1 MDRAKLIKH
10 IQKGTRLLVDDVRI
24 TTNKGELTGKGRV
37 HCKGGSFRFMV
48 TLDPGQ
54 VVPELP
60 PGIYGRKDFW
70 PLSGTIEDHLPFKAI
85 MGPLPNRTF
94 QNQTIQL
101 RFGCDHLDLEATGWD
116 GLTSREI
123 GRLVNRLED
132 LEEETIEPPPQGEP
146 VACDCHFKGFL
157 NGFQLIDCDVD
168 GVHLVE
174 DKFLLRM
181 IKPSKTVLSGSLG
194 DSFEYLLL
202 KEKKG
207 LEFHLQSKAGYQ
219 SLGEAEDLKHLNAF
233 LNALGFV
240 FGRHPWHFLLEFRRD
255 GKLVLDRVRP
265 DTVPASI
272 RFTAFSDRQF
282 YSARV
287 QKHDWSTR
295 KPISLGYAYF
305 FPHSVRSREMSNFL
319 YHFREGAKEKVHRR
333 ISATVLCPFLEN
345 LVRGLASEFKLRGT
359 RDVNFESVRD
369 LAVAVLKNAQ
379 TQCADEVLKPIF
391 DRFIGRCE
399 KMDEWDTSE
408 YFRAVTA
415 HFGLAWEPRWDQ
427 IFTLWKTHRNLVLH
441 RGKSDPDDDYSD
453 DLIVS
458 SRIAGAINVLVLKRF
473 GFSGQ
478 VRWSAYNDDYGEI

>member
-1 MDRAKLIKH
+1 VNRAKLIKH

-24 TTNKGELTGKGRV
+24 TTNQGELTGKGRV
-37 HCKGGSFRFMV
+37 QCKGGSFRFMV

-70 PLSGTIEDHLPFKAI
+70 QVAGTIEDHLPFKAV

-116 GLTSREI
+116 GLTSQEI
-123 GRLVNRLED
+123 GRLMNRLED
-132 LEEETIEPPPQGEP
+132 VEEETIEPPPQGQP
-146 VACDCHFKGFL
+146 VASNCHFKGFL

-181 IKPSKTVLSGSLG
+181 IKPSETVLSGSLG

-202 KEKKG
+202 KKKEG
-207 LEFHLQSKAGYQ
+207 LEFHLQSKAGYL

-265 DTVPASI
+265 DTVPANI
-272 RFTAFSDRQF
+272 RFTPFSDRQF
-282 YSARV
+282 FSARV
-287 QKHDWSTR
+287 QKHEWSTR
-295 KPISLGYAYF
+295 TPISLAYAYF
-305 FPHSVRSREMSNFL
+305 LPHSVKSREMSNFL
-319 YHFREGAKEKVHRR
+319 YHFREGAKGKVHAR

-345 LVRGLASEFKLRGT
+345 LVRSLVSEFKLRGA
-359 RDVNFESVRD
+359 RDENFEKVRNQ
-369 LAVAVLKNAQ
+369 AVTALKTAQ
-379 TQCADEVLKPIF
+379 SGCPDEALKPIF

-399 KMDEWDTSE
+399 KMEEWDTSE
-408 YFRAVTA
+408 YFRALIA
-415 HFGLAWEPRWDQ
+415 HFGLSWEPRWEQ
-427 IFTLWKTHRNLVLH
+427 IFTLWKKHRNLVLH
-441 RGKSDPDDDYSD
+441 RGKSDPDDDYRD

-478 VRWSAYNDDYGEI
+478 VRWSAYNDDYGNI